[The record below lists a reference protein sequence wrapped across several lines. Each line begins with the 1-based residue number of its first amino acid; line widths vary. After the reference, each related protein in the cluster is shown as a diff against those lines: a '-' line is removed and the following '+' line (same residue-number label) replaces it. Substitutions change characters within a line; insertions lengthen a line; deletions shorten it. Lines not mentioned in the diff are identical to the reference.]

1 MGPVMVAPEPDCGVL
16 CEVLVRGMLR
26 GSTNNLAQFGL
37 VGFLKQLPNPLP
49 CSVVTKNVKGISK
62 RMYNLCN
69 HEVGDIKLPNYLTY
83 TYKMPRLGHL
93 VTLNKIQRE

>member
-69 HEVGDIKLPNYLTY
+69 HEVGDIQLPNYL
-83 TYKMPRLGHL
+83 PPPPL
-93 VTLNKIQRE
+93 